1 MKGMILAAGY
11 GTRLRPLTYTLPK
24 PMMPV
29 CNRALIAW
37 SVEPFLAA
45 GVRDLVVN
53 VHHLPTM
60 IEHYLRM
67 HYEDRTELHISY
79 EADILGTG
87 GAIRRV
93 RSLLENVEEFFLV
106 NGDTVQFPRYDAL
119 RDARRRH
126 DSLAALTLR
135 HPPEGDRFTAVFHE
149 DGLVTG
155 FGSGRGEALMFAGSH
170 LVSSRIF
177 RYLPDRD
184 FSGIVDDVYMPVL
197 AEQKETLASI
207 VDDSL
212 WFDIGTPA
220 RYFAA
225 SRGLVDAMLRGDL
238 QPAEGSRIR
247 GDSLVHTTAYTPK
260 TMARSIIGARSIVH
274 GELQDTIVWEDCAI
288 SGSARLE
295 SCIVAHGVEISGHL
309 ELRNAIVCRD
319 TPSIPQDPMYER
331 RDGLVIVGV

>member
-37 SVEPFLAA
+37 SVESFLTA
-45 GVRDLVVN
+45 GVHDLIVN
-53 VHHLPTM
+53 VHHLPTT

-67 HYEDRTELHISY
+67 HYEDRAELHISY

-93 RSLLENVEEFFLV
+93 RAQLQNAGEFFLV
-106 NGDTVQFPRYDAL
+106 NGDTVQFPQYDSL
-119 RDARRRH
+119 RDARRKS

-135 HPPEGDRFTAVFHE
+135 HPPEGDRFTPVFFE
-149 DGLVTG
+149 DGRVTG

-170 LVSSRIF
+170 LVSSRVF
-177 RYLPDRD
+177 RYVPDRD
-184 FSGIVDDVYMPVL
+184 FSGIVDDVYVPVL
-197 AEQKETLASI
+197 GEQKETIAGI

-220 RYFAA
+220 RYFSA
-225 SRGLVDAMLRGDL
+225 SKGLVDAMLRGDVT
-238 QPAEGSRIR
+238 PAEGSSIR
-247 GDSLVHTTAYTPK
+247 GDSLVHTTATTPK
-260 TMARSIIGARSIVH
+260 TMARSIVGARSMVH
-274 GELQDTIVWEDCAI
+274 GELHDTIVWEDCAI
-288 SGSARLE
+288 SGGVRLE

-309 ELRNAIVCRD
+309 ELRNAIICRD
-319 TPSIPQDPMYER
+319 TPAIPQDPMYER
-331 RDGLVIVGV
+331 RDGLVIAQV